1 MKVSDSF
8 QLDFFLFSLI
18 NLRMSSYFYLLFFY
32 FYFNCV
38 EGRCACAPLPGRTC
52 GATPDNPNE
61 AWCLEGATPVARCV
75 SHEAQCGGCP
85 HCMFGTRNPSDYF
98 AGSRIEDRPCTSC
111 TQASLTSMGSP
122 QTTVSCAPSE
132 HGPWG
137 CHDNGGNN
145 LEDSLK

>member
-85 HCMFGTRNPSDYF
+85 HLCLELEIHLITLQVPVLKIVRV
-98 AGSRIEDRPCTSC
+98 
-111 TQASLTSMGSP
+111 QAVHK
-122 QTTVSCAPSE
+122 QV
-132 HGPWG
+132 
-137 CHDNGGNN
+137 
-145 LEDSLK
+145 